1 MNLFGFEIK
10 RKESEGASFAPK
22 LQDDG
27 AMVVAEGGVYGTYVD
42 LDGSVRTE
50 AELVNKYREMSA
62 HPEVDTAIDD
72 IVNEVVV
79 QEPETKVVELL
90 LDDVP
95 NISDRVKKIFIAEFE
110 NILTLLEF
118 NQLGYETVRRWY
130 VDGRLY
136 YHVIV
141 DEKNPAAGI
150 VELRYLDPRKI
161 RKVRVTQSKRDK
173 ANIETPVTTGSKEYY
188 VYNDKGFAK
197 TSGTNVLP
205 SNSIG
210 GLKIAKDSIVHC
222 TSGLLSQNGDL
233 VQSYLHKAIKPL
245 NQLRSMEDSLVI
257 YRISRAPERRIFYV
271 DVGNLPKMKAEQY
284 LRDLM
289 VKFKNRLVYDSATG
303 EIRDDRKFMTML
315 EDFWLPRREGRGTEI
330 TTLPGG
336 QNLGQM
342 DDVIYFQQ
350 KLLRSLN
357 VPISRLDS
365 NAPFSFGRATEIS
378 RDEVK
383 FAKFINRLRNKF
395 AILFTKC
402 LERQLILKKIIT
414 PEEWD
419 AIKNNVKFKFSH
431 DNYFDELKNTEI
443 LRDRIVML
451 RDIDDYVGKYYS
463 AEWVRRN
470 VLQQSDED
478 IEKINEQ
485 IEDEQENP
493 QYNGMLK
500 QQMMQQQQQNQG
512 QQGQPQDQ
520 SQPPPDQQA

>member
-1 MNLFGFEIK
+1 MDDLKQPERIK
-10 RKESEGASFAPK
+10 KAIEEEFSIVLRLLNYQNMA
-22 LQDDG
+22 
-27 AMVVAEGGVYGTYVD
+27 T
-42 LDGSVRTE
+42 
-50 AELVNKYREMSA
+50 
-62 HPEVDTAIDD
+62 DT
-72 IVNEVVV
+72 
-79 QEPETKVVELL
+79 
-90 LDDVP
+90 
-95 NISDRVKKIFIAEFE
+95 F
-110 NILTLLEF
+110 
-118 NQLGYETVRRWY
+118 RRFY
-130 VDGRLY
+130 VDGRIF
-136 YHVIV
+136 YHIIL
-141 DEKNPAAGI
+141 DEENPTQGI
-150 VELRYLDPRKI
+150 KALRYIDPRKI
-161 RKVRVTQSKRDK
+161 RKVREIKKDK
-173 ANIETPVTTGSKEYY
+173 DTGTSVDVVQTVNEYFI
-188 VYNDKGFAK
+188 YNDKGFAK
-197 TSGTNVLP
+197 TSGTNALP
-205 SNSIG
+205 SNNLG
-210 GLKIAKDSIVHC
+210 GMKIAKDSIIHC

-284 LRDLM
+284 LRDIM
-289 VKFKNRLVYDSATG
+289 IKFKNRLVYDSATG

-342 DDVIYFQQ
+342 DDVVYFQQ

-395 AILFTKC
+395 AILFTKA
-402 LERQLILKKIIT
+402 LERQLVLKKIIT

-451 RDIDDYVGKYYS
+451 RDIDDFVGKYYS

-478 IEKINEQ
+478 IEEIDEQ

-500 QQMMQQQQQNQG
+500 QQMMQQEAQAQQPAQSQD
-512 QQGQPQDQ
+512 QQEQPQG
-520 SQPPPDQQA
+520 